1 LLKQIADKRDL
12 DKSEKADLEKNLEVN
27 KGNILAI
34 LDRFKKQEVKQSDKI
49 FLIFFIHTGP
59 G

>member
-1 LLKQIADKRDL
+1 MLKQIADKRDL